1 MTLFSSSVVRGDL
14 ILVIMVLSRLR
25 TSLMPSSPEQTVHR
39 SICKEESFN
48 KILTVDTILDSQP
61 VPNTPPNCFR
71 KATGVRNEMAK
82 ELPGSMVG
90 DQEMEASDGKE
101 DEDDTGEGVESAK
114 EYNLVGE
121 DGDGLRSDRA
131 SMFNIIPSTV
141 EPAKHRMAIRILR
154 FTSLV
159 W

>member
-1 MTLFSSSVVRGDL
+1 
-14 ILVIMVLSRLR
+14 
-25 TSLMPSSPEQTVHR
+25 
-39 SICKEESFN
+39 
-48 KILTVDTILDSQP
+48 
-61 VPNTPPNCFR
+61 
-71 KATGVRNEMAK
+71 MAK